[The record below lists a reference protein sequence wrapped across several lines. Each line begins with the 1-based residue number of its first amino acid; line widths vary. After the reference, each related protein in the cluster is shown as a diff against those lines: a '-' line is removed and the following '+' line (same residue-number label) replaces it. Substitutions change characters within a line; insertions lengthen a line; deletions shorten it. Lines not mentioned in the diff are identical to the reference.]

1 MADDLTLDLEH
12 GRLTITREAV
22 AEIVAERTLGC
33 YGVVGLSAGTR
44 VGRIFRR
51 EGISID
57 GDARALRIQVHIVVA
72 HGLNLAEVAASIAAS
87 LGSALLRAECAALS
101 ALALRG
107 MGRGT
112 EAAARREEAVGAF
125 QAFGAQ
131 AKLDHL
137 EQEWC
142 RA

>member
-1 MADDLTLDLEH
+1 VADDLSLDLEH

-57 GDARALRIQVHIVVA
+57 GDARALRLQVHVVVA
-72 HGLNLAEVAASIAAS
+72 HGLNLAEVASTVRSQVAYEVERLTGLNVAAVEVVIERVRQ
-87 LGSALLRAECAALS
+87 SA
-101 ALALRG
+101 
-107 MGRGT
+107 
-112 EAAARREEAVGAF
+112 
-125 QAFGAQ
+125 
-131 AKLDHL
+131 
-137 EQEWC
+137 
-142 RA
+142 